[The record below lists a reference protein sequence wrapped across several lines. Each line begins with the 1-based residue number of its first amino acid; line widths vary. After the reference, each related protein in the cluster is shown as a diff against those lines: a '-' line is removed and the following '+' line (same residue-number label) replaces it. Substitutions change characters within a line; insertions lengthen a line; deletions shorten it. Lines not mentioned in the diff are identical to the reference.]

1 MFKLPAYSVY
11 IKINSDNQIVG
22 ITSSA
27 FLKDPTGWIKIDE
40 GYGLKYQLAQTRYL
54 DQPIKKPGGAYNYK
68 WENESII
75 EIPEEEKVSPMEN
88 VITQLDRVEAQMTYM
103 AMMTDTLLEG

>member
-11 IKINSDNQIVG
+11 IKINSNNQIVG

-27 FLKDPTGWIKIDE
+27 FLKDPAGWIKIDE
-40 GYGLKYQLAQTRYL
+40 GHGLKYQLAQTRYL
-54 DQPIKKPGGAYNYK
+54 DKPIKNPGRAFNYK

-75 EIPEEEKVSPMEN
+75 EIPEEEKVSPMKN
-88 VITQLDRVEAQMTYM
+88 IITQLDRVEAQMTYM
-103 AMMTDTLLEG
+103 AMMTDTLLEE